1 MAQCY
6 VYIMSNASRVLYVG
20 MTSDLARRVY
30 EHKQKNIPGFTARY
44 NVTRLVYFEET
55 GNPLAA
61 IAREKEI
68 KGWKR
73 ARKIELIES
82 ANPQWK
88 DLSAMEGFY
97 LPTAS
102 R

>member
-1 MAQCY
+1 MTRY
-6 VYIMSNASRVLYVG
+6 YIYIMSNASRILYVG
-20 MTSDLARRVY
+20 VTSDLARRVY
-30 EHKQKNIPGFTARY
+30 EHKQKDVPGFTARY

-55 GNPLAA
+55 ANPLAA

-73 ARKIELIES
+73 ARKIALIES
-82 ANPQWK
+82 ANPKWK
-88 DLSAMEGFY
+88 DLSAEEGFF
-97 LPTAS
+97 LPTSS